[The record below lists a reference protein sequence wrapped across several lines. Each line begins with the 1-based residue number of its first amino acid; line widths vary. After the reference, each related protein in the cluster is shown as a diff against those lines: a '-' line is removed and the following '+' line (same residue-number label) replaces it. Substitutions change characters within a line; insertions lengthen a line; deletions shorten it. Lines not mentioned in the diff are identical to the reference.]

1 MTDDP
6 KSTSLPV
13 LVALLIAPSVLAC
26 GDTPRRPDAPPPES
40 ESTAAPSL
48 PPARYVTVLAWTAGG
63 GRPSGVLWM
72 ENWTGASGD
81 LVRMYRGWRLDGDTA
96 REVLAVD
103 DTLPVAPAAWRPLP
117 APGLRLSV
125 DPGGRLSSL
134 DVGGGRVRLRLDRE
148 LASWRGA
155 TGADQRLRRGRLLAP
170 DADTAVAGVI
180 AAVLRFERLP
190 GGPGPAGPG
199 RTLLLSGEDGRGL
212 LVLDE
217 GTERP
222 WSRGWAWNGEGAL
235 SSLDPTSLPDTA
247 RGRGAWTFPGAS
259 GRDAADEWR
268 VPEGDSLPASGA
280 DSSAAFR
287 VLPASGRVG
296 RGAGVVPARGYLLVA
311 P

>member
-1 MTDDP
+1 M
-6 KSTSLPV
+6 V
-13 LVALLIAPSVLAC
+13 
-26 GDTPRRPDAPPPES
+26 
-40 ESTAAPSL
+40 
-48 PPARYVTVLAWTAGG
+48 AWTAGG

-72 ENWTGASGD
+72 ENGTGASGD

-96 REVLAVD
+96 RAVLAVD

-134 DVGGGRVRLRLDRE
+134 NVGGGQVRLRLDRE

-155 TGADQRLRRGRLLAP
+155 TGADQRLRRGHLLAP
-170 DADTAVAGVI
+170 DADTALADVI

-190 GGPGPAGPG
+190 GGPGPTGPR

-222 WSRGWAWNGEGAL
+222 WSRGWTWDGEGAL
-235 SSLDPTSLPDTA
+235 GSLDPSSLPDTA
-247 RGRGAWTFPGAS
+247 RGPGAWTFPGAS
-259 GRDAADEWR
+259 GLDAADEWR
-268 VPEGDSLPASGA
+268 IPDGDSLLASGA
-280 DSSAAFR
+280 DSSATFR

-296 RGAGVVPARGYLLVA
+296 RGAGGMSARGYLLTT

>member
-6 KSTSLPV
+6 QTTSLRV
-13 LVALLIAPSVLAC
+13 FVALLMASVALVAC
-26 GDTPRRPDAPPPES
+26 GDAPRSPDAPPPES
-40 ESTAAPSL
+40 AETAAPSL

-81 LVRMYRGWRLDGDTA
+81 LVRMYRGWRIDDDTA
-96 REVLAVD
+96 RAVLAVD

-125 DPGGRLSSL
+125 DAGGHLSSL
-134 DVGGGRVRLRLDRE
+134 NVGPGRVRLLLDRE

-155 TGADQRLRRGRLLAP
+155 TGADQRLRRGRLLAA
-170 DADTAVAGVI
+170 DADTAVADVT

-190 GGPGPAGPG
+190 GSPGPAGPA

-217 GTERP
+217 GTERA
-222 WSRGWAWNGEGAL
+222 WSRGWTWDGQGAL
-235 SSLDPTSLPDTA
+235 TSLDPSSLPDSA
-247 RGRGAWTFPGAS
+247 RGGGTWTFPNAAGS
-259 GRDAADEWR
+259 DAVEWR
-268 VPEGDSLPASGA
+268 FPEADSLPAAAA
-280 DSSAAFR
+280 DSSAAIR
-287 VLPASGRVG
+287 LMPAAGRVG
-296 RGAGVVPARGYLLVA
+296 GGEGGTPVRGFLLLA